1 MFGQC
6 IGQILLHSKYEATG
20 LEELARNFGLHPVD
34 QINARK
40 LAREAGLSRP
50 RDNGLVPDQTKRS
63 HDAFAI

>member
-40 LAREAGLSRP
+40 LAREVALSRP
-50 RDNGLVPDQTKRS
+50 RDHGLVPDQTKRS